1 MAANHTEGA
10 RRCQSA
16 TSRNVPRR
24 RVRGIFTKNNA
35 GPIMKLILAS
45 TSPYRAALLRR
56 LRIPFETVD
65 PQIDETPVPGEPPQD
80 RARRLAAAKADAVTA
95 PDALVIGSD
104 QVACLESNILRKPL
118 TQDAAVQQL
127 LACSGRVIRFAT
139 AVSLRNTASLW
150 QDDRLVFCDVRLRD
164 ISKPEAE
171 QYVRVDQPLRCA
183 GSFKWESLGISLF
196 RSIDTADPTALEGLP
211 LIALCDLLREAGVP
225 LPLLSEK
232 I

>member
-1 MAANHTEGA
+1 
-10 RRCQSA
+10 
-16 TSRNVPRR
+16 
-24 RVRGIFTKNNA
+24 
-35 GPIMKLILAS
+35 MKLILAS
-45 TSPYRAALLRR
+45 TSPYRAALLQR
-56 LRIPFETVD
+56 LRIPFDTVD
-65 PQIDETPVPGEPPQD
+65 PQIDETPVLGEPPQD
-80 RARRLAAAKADAVTA
+80 RARRLAASKADAVTA

-104 QVACLESNILRKPL
+104 QVACLERQILRKPL

-127 LACSGRVIRFAT
+127 LACSGRVIRFST
-139 AVSLRNTASLW
+139 AVSLRNTGSLW
-150 QDDRLVFCDVRLRD
+150 RDDRLVLCDVRLRD

-225 LPLLSEK
+225 LPLLSKK

>member
-1 MAANHTEGA
+1 
-10 RRCQSA
+10 
-16 TSRNVPRR
+16 
-24 RVRGIFTKNNA
+24 
-35 GPIMKLILAS
+35 MKLILAS

>member
-1 MAANHTEGA
+1 
-10 RRCQSA
+10 
-16 TSRNVPRR
+16 
-24 RVRGIFTKNNA
+24 
-35 GPIMKLILAS
+35 MKLILAS
-45 TSPYRAALLRR
+45 TSPYRAALLQR
-56 LRIPFETVD
+56 LRIPFDTVD
-65 PQIDETPVPGEPPQD
+65 PQMDDSPVPGEPPQE
-80 RARRLAAAKADAVTA
+80 RARRLAASKADAVTA

-104 QVACLESNILRKPL
+104 QVACLERQILRKPL

-127 LACSGRVIRFAT
+127 LACSGRVIRFST
-139 AVSLRNTASLW
+139 AVSLRNTGSLW
-150 QDDRLVFCDVRLRD
+150 RDDRLVLCDVRLRD

-196 RSIDTADPTALEGLP
+196 RSIDSADPTALEGLP